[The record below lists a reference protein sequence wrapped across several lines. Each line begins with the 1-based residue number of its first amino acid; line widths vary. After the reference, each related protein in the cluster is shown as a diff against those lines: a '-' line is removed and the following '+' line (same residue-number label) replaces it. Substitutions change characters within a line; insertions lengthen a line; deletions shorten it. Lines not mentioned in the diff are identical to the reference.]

1 MTSSTHSPVVNIPLQ
16 GLPFAAAAL
25 DRNRVIVAANHSFQ
39 RLCADAD
46 ADCSGQRLEDLVAG
60 RDRQAVAEALDVL
73 ALEDRAPDACSIK
86 ALRAKPP
93 SLWLAINLARLG
105 PESPVP
111 YLACLQAIPGRRQND
126 GPPRPRTQVRAER
139 SRPTGPDLTPS
150 SVERPLQLRS
160 PALMTFAHECR
171 GPLLAI
177 RGWAQLAERAVGTH
191 ETVSRALAVIGRN
204 ASSLSH
210 MIEDLFDLSRRTTGS
225 LALNRERIDLNP
237 LAQLVVESTLP
248 AARDR
253 DVTLS
258 VRRAPRTLP
267 VNGDALRLEQ
277 VLRNLVDNAIKF
289 TPTGGQVRVTTRC
302 DGSFAELVVT
312 DNGPGISPDLLPGIF
327 EPFRH
332 DDDAVAPSARGLGLG
347 LAIVRELVQ
356 LHEGDVRALSGG
368 TGHGSTF
375 VVRLPLANSAVA
387 ACA

>member
-1 MTSSTHSPVVNIPLQ
+1 M
-16 GLPFAAAAL
+16 
-25 DRNRVIVAANHSFQ
+25 
-39 RLCADAD
+39 
-46 ADCSGQRLEDLVAG
+46 
-60 RDRQAVAEALDVL
+60 
-73 ALEDRAPDACSIK
+73 
-86 ALRAKPP
+86 
-93 SLWLAINLARLG
+93 
-105 PESPVP
+105 
-111 YLACLQAIPGRRQND
+111 
-126 GPPRPRTQVRAER
+126 
-139 SRPTGPDLTPS
+139 
-150 SVERPLQLRS
+150 
-160 PALMTFAHECR
+160 
-171 GPLLAI
+171 
-177 RGWAQLAERAVGTH
+177 
-191 ETVSRALAVIGRN
+191 AVIGRN

-225 LALNRERIDLNP
+225 LALKRERIDLNP

-253 DVTLS
+253 DVMLS

-289 TPTGGQVRVTTRC
+289 TPAGGQVRVTTRC
-302 DGSFAELVVT
+302 DGSFAELVVA